1 MLIRLDSAT
10 TSAVEQIAQQ
20 RGKTVEK
27 LIEDLI
33 KNEFRQQQGR
43 VKDTSFATIYDTAN
57 GGWQPRFDADDPNLK
72 DRVRQDVARDMMIA
86 RMQRGKHPVASEL
99 SEQEARRQCIERLN
113 KVKKV

>member
-57 GGWQPRFDADDPNLK
+57 GSWRFDADDPNLK

-99 SEQEARRQCIERLN
+99 SEQEARQQYIERL
-113 KVKKV
+113 KSRKSR